1 MRDMTH
7 PDILRAEREG
17 MPEAPERDRLVK
29 FTIIGE
35 VTMLCCAVEE
45 VESILLRQL
54 PAGWDVAEVTI
65 TGIEDSH
72 D

>member
-29 FTIIGE
+29 FTIIG
-35 VTMLCCAVEE
+35 
-45 VESILLRQL
+45 
-54 PAGWDVAEVTI
+54 
-65 TGIEDSH
+65 
-72 D
+72 